1 MFDGFHVPRDILQSI
16 QESENINTLS
26 RCKIISTTSQKGK
39 VRLPNSSHYTTLPLQ
54 SQYLEDAARLVSQRY
69 TALFQRNPLLPEKYA
84 RLDVLLPL
92 LEDVLPAGPG
102 VAAFE
107 KRQLVGFL
115 SGYLLPEIWGRP
127 GAFSPEWANAA
138 ELGDSRRIYEELYTA
153 QAAAW
158 VDQGYSAHFISMLAN
173 DRAGI
178 EGWHWL
184 GFGMVAA
191 DAIRPLQPVPEP
203 AHQLDIRPATPDDVE
218 FIMALDHGLIRHIT
232 GSPTYYPH
240 EAPHERQFY
249 LDWLQDPANAFWLA
263 FQSAEPIAYM
273 GFGPA
278 SDEACTIIVD
288 DGTTSIPGAFTVQA
302 ARSSGIA
309 SALLNHGLD
318 WAARSGYQRCA
329 VDFEPANPLAV
340 RFWLRNFD
348 LVCVSLARQIFL
360 PTPQK

>member
-1 MFDGFHVPRDILQSI
+1 MAH
-16 QESENINTLS
+16 
-26 RCKIISTTSQKGK
+26 
-39 VRLPNSSHYTTLPLQ
+39 SSHYTLLPLK
-54 SQYLEDAARLVSQRY
+54 SQHLEDAARLVSQRY
-69 TALFQRNPLLPEKYA
+69 QDLRRQRPLLPEKYT

-92 LEDVLPAGPG
+92 LKGILQAGPC
-102 VAAFE
+102 VAAFD
-107 KRQLVGFL
+107 KHRLVGFL

-153 QAAAW
+153 QAQTW
-158 VDQGYSAHFISMLAN
+158 VDLGYTAHFISILVN
-173 DRAGI
+173 DTQGI

-184 GFGMVAA
+184 GFGLAAA
-191 DAIRPLQPVPEP
+191 DGIRSLQPIPEP
-203 AHQLDIRPATPDDVE
+203 VHQLDILPATPDDVDT
-218 FIMALDHGLIRHIT
+218 IMALDHGLIRHIT

-263 FQSAEPIAYM
+263 FQDAEPVAYM

-288 DGTTSIPGAFTVQA
+288 DGTTSIPGAFTVST
-302 ARSSGIA
+302 ARGSGIA
-309 SALLNHGLD
+309 TALLNCGLE
-318 WAARSGYQRCA
+318 WAARAGYQRCA

-340 RFWLRNFD
+340 RFWLRYFD
-348 LVCVSLARQIFL
+348 LVCISLARQIFL